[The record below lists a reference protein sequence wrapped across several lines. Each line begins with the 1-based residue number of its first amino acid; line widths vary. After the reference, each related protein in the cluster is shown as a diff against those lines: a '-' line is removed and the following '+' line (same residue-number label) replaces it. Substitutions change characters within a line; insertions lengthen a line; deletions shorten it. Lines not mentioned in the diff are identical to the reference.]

1 MTTRTAL
8 FSLACG
14 GLLAAGAESDEAW
27 LRRRVEQVK
36 QSDGKAWQ
44 KVPWVASLPDAIRLA
59 GRENCPVFLFT
70 HDGNIETGRC

>member
-8 FSLACG
+8 FSFACC
-14 GLLAAGAESDEAW
+14 GLLAAGPEPDEAG

-36 QSDGKAWQ
+36 QSDAKDWQ
-44 KVPWVASLPDAIRLA
+44 KVPWVASLPEAIRLA
-59 GRENCPVFLFT
+59 GRESCPVFLFT